1 MDTGTFLLTVPQQYI
16 GSFAEAVGAQPTNE
30 GVSAGDVLEVRVEQG
45 GGLASEPEAVGLTR
59 SHKTCVASTEHRTA
73 GVSGKDEAT
82 WHCQGLKCMLP
93 PRTGA
98 SLLSQWVLFQ
108 P

>member
-45 GGLASEPEAVGLTR
+45 GSLQ
-59 SHKTCVASTEHRTA
+59 
-73 GVSGKDEAT
+73 VSQKPWA
-82 WHCQGLKCMLP
+82 
-93 PRTGA
+93 
-98 SLLSQWVLFQ
+98 
-108 P
+108 